1 VGASAVDAALARM
14 RALCLALPETNER
27 PSHGAPTF
35 FIRDKKTFLMF
46 HDDHHGDGRLA
57 IWCAAPP
64 GLQASLVDEEPVRF
78 FVPPYVG
85 HRGWL
90 GVRLDI
96 DPDWDELAG
105 IVEDAYRQVAPK
117 ALVARLDA
125 VSDDEG
131 G

>member
-1 VGASAVDAALARM
+1 M
-14 RALCLALPETNER
+14 RELCLALPETNER

-35 FIRDKKTFLMF
+35 FIRDKSTFVMF
-46 HDDHHGDGRLA
+46 LDDHHGDGRLA

-85 HRGWL
+85 HRGWV

-117 ALVARLDA
+117 TLVARLDA
-125 VSDDEG
+125 VSDDKDR
-131 G
+131 

>member
-1 VGASAVDAALARM
+1 VSASAANDALERV
-14 RALCLALPETNER
+14 RGLCLALPETNER

-117 ALVARLDA
+117 TLVARLDE
-125 VSDDEG
+125 VSDDKG